1 MNFVLD
7 FLLEVSFAIWLI
19 LGAVLPY
26 LYLGQMFSSTFLK
39 KRYWVIIL
47 FLQILAGRTIYE
59 LRHFLIP
66 IFFYLVFT
74 RVDKREKEQSLFL
87 SLFLFLLYQSIRYL
101 LVTFFIRMIL
111 DYGAL
116 PEVERGA
123 FHSLF
128 DLLALL
134 CSVLLLR
141 FLPIDWELF
150 FQKDFKPTLRKS
162 LYVLLPLT
170 LFRIFSSFMSNEDQL
185 FYSRFDTTVS
195 LTIFMVFLVWY
206 LQLRKSL
213 QNYKDIQTIKRQEE
227 ENRAMQETVNRLG
240 SLYEEIRGFRHDFAG
255 IIASME
261 PAIANKD
268 IDEIED
274 IYRKVFL
281 KTNEKLRKSDYTAFN
296 LQNIE
301 DIPLRNVLAK
311 ALIRA
316 QNQGIRF
323 SLETI
328 GYVRKL
334 DLPML
339 EAVRLLSILTSNALE
354 AAIEAEKPHIS
365 VALIA
370 GTDEVKM
377 VIENTRKNE
386 KLDPTKLNK
395 NGYSTKGT
403 SRGTGLYTLEKI
415 VSKYDLELETSFDE
429 TSFTQ
434 VLTLPMRPKTRRKP

>member
-1 MNFVLD
+1 MSTILD
-7 FLLEVSFAIWLI
+7 FLLLLSFTSLLF
-19 LGAVLPY
+19 LGRVLPY
-26 LYLGQMFSSTFLK
+26 LYIGYTFSPVFLK
-39 KRYWVIIL
+39 KRYWIAV
-47 FLQILAGRTIYE
+47 FLINFLAGYTFLE
-59 LRHFLIP
+59 LNHILIP

-101 LVTFFIRMIL
+101 LVTSFTRMIL
-111 DYGAL
+111 DYSILSDIIRGT
-116 PEVERGA
+116 VEP
-123 FHSLF
+123 LF
-128 DLLALL
+128 DILALI

-141 FLPIDWELF
+141 FLPIDCELF
-150 FQKDFKPTLRKS
+150 FQENFKPTLRKS

-170 LFRIFSSFMSNEDQL
+170 LFRIFSSFMSNREQL
-185 FYSRFDTTVS
+185 FYTRFDTTVS

-206 LQLRKSL
+206 LQLRKRL
-213 QNYKDIQTIKRQEE
+213 QNYKDLQTMQRQEE
-227 ENRAMQETVNRLG
+227 ENRSMQETVNRLG
-240 SLYEEIRGFRHDFAG
+240 SLYDEIRGFRHDFAG

-268 IDEIED
+268 LDEIED

-281 KTNEKLRKSDYTAFN
+281 RTNEKLRKSDYTAFN

-301 DIPLRNVLAK
+301 DISLRNVLAK

-316 QNQGIRF
+316 QNQGISF
-323 SLETI
+323 SLETV
-328 GYVRKL
+328 GYVHKL

-339 EAVRLLSILTSNALE
+339 EAVRLFSILTTNALE

-370 GTDEVKM
+370 GTDEIKM

-395 NGYSTKGT
+395 NGYSTKGK
-403 SRGTGLYTLEKI
+403 SRGTGLYTLEKM
-415 VSKYDLELETSFDE
+415 VFQYELDLETSFTQ

-434 VLTLPMRPKTRRKP
+434 VLTLPMRPQK

>member
-1 MNFVLD
+1 MNFLLD
-7 FLLEVSFAIWLI
+7 FILDVAFTIWLI
-19 LGAVLPY
+19 LGVTLPY
-26 LYLGQMFSSTFLK
+26 LYLGHTFSPVFFQ
-39 KRYWVIIL
+39 KRYWFIIL
-47 FLQILAGRTIYE
+47 LLQILAGRTIYE
-59 LRHFLIP
+59 LQHLLIL

-87 SLFLFLLYQSIRYL
+87 SLFIFILYQSIRYL
-101 LVTFFIRMIL
+101 LITSFIRMIFN
-111 DYGAL
+111 YGVL
-116 PEVERGA
+116 PEVAQGA
-123 FHSLF
+123 IHSLF
-128 DLLALL
+128 DLLAL
-134 CSVLLLR
+134 SFSILLLR
-141 FLPIDWELF
+141 FLPVEWELF
-150 FQKDFKPTLRKS
+150 FQEDFKPTLRKS

-170 LFRIFSSFMSNEDQL
+170 LFRIFSSFMTNGNQL
-185 FYSRFDTTVS
+185 FFTRFDTTVS
-195 LTIFMVFLVWY
+195 LTIFMAFLLWY
-206 LQLRKSL
+206 LQLRKTL

-261 PAIANKD
+261 PAIAKKD

-281 KTNEKLRKSDYTAFN
+281 KTNDKLRKSDYTAFN

-316 QNQGIRF
+316 QNQDIGF

-334 DLPML
+334 DIPML

-370 GTDEVKM
+370 GTDEIKM

-395 NGYSTKGT
+395 NGYSTKGK
-403 SRGTGLYTLEKI
+403 SRGTGLYTLEKM
-415 VSKYDLELETSFDE
+415 VFQYELDLETSFTQ

-434 VLTLPMRPKTRRKP
+434 VLTLPMRPQK